1 MSAHENPLQE
11 DCLLEIGCEELP
23 AREQL
28 PIRDAAIEQMT
39 RLLKEAGLSFGQIT
53 AYVTPR
59 RLALW
64 IQNLALHSQPRESI
78 RRGPPLER
86 ARDAAGNIT
95 PAAEGFARSCGV
107 AFTDL
112 STLDTEKGP
121 VLAWREVEAARS
133 SHSLLPDIASQT
145 IAALPLRKR
154 MHWGTR
160 DDSFIRP
167 VRWLLLR
174 QGQQVLDWQAFGLQ
188 AGGQSFGHRVHH
200 PEAIRIHQPADY
212 AAALLDGHVMADFDA
227 RRAHISHKISAIA
240 EDLRASPILPAA
252 LLDEITGLNEWPVI
266 LIGSFAEDYLR
277 IPEEALITVMMQHQR
292 YVPLRDGNGR
302 LISQYLFAANIH
314 SQDAQMVI
322 HGNNRVLRARLADA
336 AFFWD
341 QDRQKSLAARLPELQ
356 NVLFQEGLG
365 SIYDKT
371 LRLQKVARSL
381 SSRCNVKA
389 DDLERAAALCKSD
402 LLSGVV
408 GEFPELQGIMGG
420 HYARH
425 DGENTE
431 VVAAIAQHYLP
442 NGRDDDTPQSPAGQ
456 CLAIADK
463 LDTLC
468 GFFAIGK
475 IPTGDRDPF
484 ALRRAALGVLRIIL
498 DAELDLPLDKAVTLT
513 LEALGHGIVK
523 DPTAIGTAV
532 LDFFQDRM
540 RVYFREESF
549 RTDQINA
556 VLSRQPHQVLDARKR
571 LEALSRFLTEH
582 QAAEAL
588 AALIKRVNNLLR
600 KENVEVQ
607 HDPDPQL
614 FEDPAE
620 HRLWEHW
627 QVMAGPVHTHLQNAQ
642 YASALDLLAG
652 LRPTVDTFF
661 DKVMVLAEN
670 PEIRQNRLALLTR
683 LQDAFLRIADFTQ
696 LQGS

>member
-1 MSAHENPLQE
+1 
-11 DCLLEIGCEELP
+11 
-23 AREQL
+23 
-28 PIRDAAIEQMT
+28 
-39 RLLKEAGLSFGQIT
+39 
-53 AYVTPR
+53 
-59 RLALW
+59 
-64 IQNLALHSQPRESI
+64 
-78 RRGPPLER
+78 
-86 ARDAAGNIT
+86 
-95 PAAEGFARSCGV
+95 
-107 AFTDL
+107 
-112 STLDTEKGP
+112 
-121 VLAWREVEAARS
+121 
-133 SHSLLPDIASQT
+133 
-145 IAALPLRKR
+145 
-154 MHWGTR
+154 
-160 DDSFIRP
+160 
-167 VRWLLLR
+167 
-174 QGQQVLDWQAFGLQ
+174 
-188 AGGQSFGHRVHH
+188 
-200 PEAIRIHQPADY
+200 
-212 AAALLDGHVMADFDA
+212 
-227 RRAHISHKISAIA
+227 
-240 EDLRASPILPAA
+240 
-252 LLDEITGLNEWPVI
+252 
-266 LIGSFAEDYLR
+266 
-277 IPEEALITVMMQHQR
+277 
-292 YVPLRDGNGR
+292 
-302 LISQYLFAANIH
+302 
-314 SQDAQMVI
+314 
-322 HGNNRVLRARLADA
+322 
-336 AFFWD
+336 
-341 QDRQKSLAARLPELQ
+341 
-356 NVLFQEGLG
+356 
-365 SIYDKT
+365 
-371 LRLQKVARSL
+371 
-381 SSRCNVKA
+381 
-389 DDLERAAALCKSD
+389 
-402 LLSGVV
+402 
-408 GEFPELQGIMGG
+408 MGG

-425 DGENTE
+425 DGENAE

-484 ALRRAALGVLRIIL
+484 ALRRAALSVLRIIL
-498 DAELDLPLDKAVTLT
+498 DAELDLPLDEAVGMTLD
-513 LEALGHGIVK
+513 ALGPHIVK
-523 DPTAIGTAV
+523 DPTAIRTGV

-540 RVYFREESF
+540 RVYFREEGF

-556 VLSRQPHQVLDARKR
+556 VLSRQPHQILDARKR
-571 LEALSRFLTEH
+571 LEALARFLTEH

>member
-1 MSAHENPLQE
+1 MSTHEKLLRE

-28 PIRDAAIEQMT
+28 PLRDAAVAQMT
-39 RLLKEAGLSFGQIT
+39 RLLGEAGLDCGQIT

-64 IQNLALHSQPRESI
+64 IQDLALHSHPRESI
-78 RRGPPLER
+78 RRGPPVAR
-86 ARDAAGNIT
+86 ARDANGNVT

-107 AFTDL
+107 SFADL
-112 STLDTEKGP
+112 HTLETEKGP
-121 VLAWREVEAARS
+121 VLAWREIEAARS
-133 SHSLLPDIASQT
+133 SYSLLPEIASQT
-145 IAALPLRKR
+145 IAALPLRKS
-154 MHWGTR
+154 MHWGSR
-160 DDSFIRP
+160 QDSFLRP

-188 AGGQSFGHRVHH
+188 AGGMSFGHRVHH
-200 PEAIRIHQPADY
+200 PESILIPQPSDY
-212 AAALLDGHVMADFDA
+212 AEALMHGQVMADFDL
-227 RRAHISHKISAIA
+227 RREHIAHKISALA
-240 EDLRASPILPAA
+240 EDLGATPILPSA

-266 LIGSFAEDYLR
+266 LLGSFAEDYLR

-292 YVPLRDGNGR
+292 YVPLRGENGQ
-302 LISQYLFAANIH
+302 LIAQYVFAANLH
-314 SQDAQMVI
+314 SQDAQVVI

-341 QDRQKSLAARLPELQ
+341 QDRQKPLAERLPELKQ
-356 NVLFQEGLG
+356 VLFQEGLG

-371 LRLQKVARSL
+371 LRLQKLARAFSPF
-381 SSRCNVKA
+381 CQVNA

-425 DGENTE
+425 DGEKAE
-431 VVAAIAQHYLP
+431 VAAAIGQHYLP
-442 NGRDDDTPQSPAGQ
+442 NGRDDDTPPSRAGQ

-475 IPTGDRDPF
+475 VPSGDRDPF
-484 ALRRAALGVLRIIL
+484 ALRRAALGILRIIL
-498 DAELDLPLDKAVTLT
+498 NADLVLHLDSVVDLT
-513 LEALGHGIVK
+513 LETLGRAIVK
-523 DPTAIGTAV
+523 DPTAVRSAI

-540 RVYFREESF
+540 RVYFKEEGF
-549 RTDQINA
+549 RGDQINA
-556 VLSRQPHQVLDARKR
+556 VLSRQPHQMVDARQR
-571 LEALSRFLTEH
+571 LEALAAFLADH
-582 QAAEAL
+582 PSAEAL
-588 AALIKRVNNLLR
+588 AALIKRINNLLR
-600 KENVEVQ
+600 KEHQEVTGE
-607 HDPDPQL
+607 PDPQC

-620 HRLWEHW
+620 RQLWTHW
-627 QVMAGPVHTHLQNAQ
+627 QAMAGSVHTHLQQ
-642 YASALDLLAG
+642 GHYASALDLLAG
-652 LRPTVDTFF
+652 LRPSVDQFF
-661 DKVMVLAEN
+661 DQVMVMAEN
-670 PEIRQNRLALLTR
+670 PEIRQNRLALLSR
-683 LQDAFLRIADFTQ
+683 LQDSFLSIADFAQ